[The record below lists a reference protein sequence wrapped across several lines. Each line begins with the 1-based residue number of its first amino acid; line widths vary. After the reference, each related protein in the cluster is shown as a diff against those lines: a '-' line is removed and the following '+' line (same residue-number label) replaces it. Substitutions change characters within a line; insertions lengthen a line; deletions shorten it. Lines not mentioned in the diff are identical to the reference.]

1 MRLPRAADDEIVAA
15 RRSPLAAERRWN
27 EITLLV
33 FAFLIVTGAY
43 CLVALADKPDR
54 PALPPNITAVGA
66 LILGLLVVM
75 HLAVRRL
82 APRADATLLPLV
94 ALLNGLGYVVIVRLD
109 RDKTHLGDAQG
120 RWMIIACFAF
130 VTTLWFVKRARDLE
144 RYRYTLALVGVA
156 ALLLPLL
163 PGLGA
168 TINGARV
175 WIRLGPLTF
184 QPAEISKVLLVLFF
198 AAYLADKREL
208 LAVATRRIGPVMLPD
223 VKHFGPLLLAWGAA
237 MLVMVRQRDLGTSL
251 LFFTVFVFLLY
262 ITTGRGAYV
271 VLGALLF
278 ALGAFAAYHAF
289 DHVHDRIFIWLHPFA
304 DPQDK
309 GFQLVQARFAFG
321 SGGLTG
327 TGLGLGTP
335 TIIPFVQTDFIFA
348 AIGEELGLL
357 GATAVL
363 IAFLLL
369 VAAAYRISLR
379 LDHPFTKLFAA
390 GLATLLGV
398 QTIVIV
404 GGVTGFLPLTGIT
417 LPFVSYGGSSLL
429 VNYVILAL
437 LLRMSDE
444 AEEQSEREGIQPERG
459 ERDLEP
465 TR

>member
-1 MRLPRAADDEIVAA
+1 MRLPSADEAA

-27 EITLLV
+27 EISLLV
-33 FAFLIVTGAY
+33 FAFLIVAGAY

-54 PALPPNITAVGA
+54 PALPPDIAVVGGT
-66 LILGLLVVM
+66 ILGLIVLM
-75 HLAVRRL
+75 HVAVRRL
-82 APRADATLLPLV
+82 APRADSTLLPLA

-109 RDKTHLGDAQG
+109 RNKTDLGHQQG
-120 RWMIIACFAF
+120 RWVAIAAVAF
-130 VTTLWFVKRARDLE
+130 VATLWLVRRARDLE

-184 QPAEISKVLLVLFF
+184 QPAEIAKVLLVLFF

-262 ITTGRGAYV
+262 ITTGRGAYG
-271 VLGALLF
+271 VLGAILF
-278 ALGAFAAYHAF
+278 GLGAFAAYHAF
-289 DHVHDRIFIWLHPFA
+289 GHVHDRIDVWLHPFA
-304 DPQDK
+304 DPQGK

-369 VAAAYRISLR
+369 VASAYRIALR
-379 LDHPFTKLFAA
+379 LEHPFTKLFAA

-444 AEEQSEREGIQPERG
+444 AEEQT
-459 ERDLEP
+459 ERDRDGDLELLA
-465 TR
+465 